1 MMLSSYQIYEL
12 EVHYRKQ
19 YNGISKLLFIMNHL
33 LLGGQC
39 SIKIYLYLEFHC
51 NVSHTYLVGTSN
63 YETEINLN
71 SQIGLNSEQMHQEI
85 YHKIVY
91 FTF

>member
-1 MMLSSYQIYEL
+1 
-12 EVHYRKQ
+12 
-19 YNGISKLLFIMNHL
+19 MNHL

-39 SIKIYLYLEFHC
+39 STKINLYLEFYC
-51 NVSHTYLVGTSN
+51 NVSHIYLVGTSN

-71 SQIGLNSEQMHQEI
+71 SKIGLNSEQMPQEI

-91 FTF
+91 ITF